1 MDLTITLLAEN
12 FMRRMVRFGNAGPA
26 AGFRLVVSP
35 GGCSGLSSEF
45 TVEGAPHFG
54 DYVIEREGLRL
65 FMPQSSRDLLDGCI
79 IDFADT
85 MMETGLKFFNPN
97 ARSTCGGSC
106 SSSSAALDSAPGM
119 ATISVGSIGRSQGR

>member
-1 MDLTITLLAEN
+1 MELTITPKAGN
-12 FMRRMVRFGNAGPA
+12 FMRRMVRFGGAGSC

-45 TVEGAPHFG
+45 TVEAGPQFG
-54 DYVIEREGLRL
+54 DYVIEQDDFRI
-65 FMPQSSRDLLDGCI
+65 FMPESSRALLDGYT

-97 ARSTCGGSC
+97 ARGVCGCGS
-106 SSSSAALDSAPGM
+106 SAPGDTDPM
-119 ATISVGSIGRSQGR
+119 MSTVSIASIARRPS